1 MAETEEQ
8 ASLDPFRL
16 WREWFQENEKRWN
29 DQLTELL
36 GDERFAK
43 GLGRSFQE
51 ILHVHRMFTES
62 MGQYLANLNVP
73 ARSDVLALTDRVG
86 ELEDAVAGLQVEI
99 RQLRGAIE
107 AGSVG
112 ETPKRPSRTRQPEDS

>member
-1 MAETEEQ
+1 MSESEQ
-8 ASLDPFRL
+8 QSLDPFRF
-16 WREWFQENEKRWN
+16 WREWYQENEKRWS

-43 GLGRSFQE
+43 NMGRSFQE
-51 ILHVHRMFTES
+51 MLHVHRMFTES

-73 ARSDVLALTDRVG
+73 ARSDVLSLTDRVG

-99 RQLRGAIE
+99 RQLRSVIQEQHSSE
-107 AGSVG
+107 A
-112 ETPKRPSRTRQPEDS
+112 PQRPSRTRQPEAS

>member
-1 MAETEEQ
+1 MADTEQ
-8 ASLDPFRL
+8 QPSLDPFRL

-29 DQLTELL
+29 DQLTDLL

-51 ILHVHRMFTES
+51 MLHVHRMFTES

-107 AGSVG
+107 SSAG
-112 ETPKRPSRTRQPEDS
+112 EAPKRPSRTRRPEDN